1 MRRQA
6 AFKTASGCFVYPRHQ
21 TAVRPPALLYHQRV
35 RYSHHGPAQQSEPPL
50 PAAGGP
56 SAAPGSTRPYATL
69 NSSVPFTNAP
79 TSPPLSILPLSTIMR
94 SLLVTT
100 ISSSPLLFS
109 PSLAFLS
116 VVANPESTFL
126 NPDRNPVLKLIMEQT
141 LYAQFCAG
149 ETPAQV
155 KVNIQKLK
163 ELGYSGV
170 ILGYARE
177 IVMNESEIRAL
188 GTASDAAGGAES
200 KAQAIADITA
210 WKDGTLA
217 TVDLADDG
225 DFVALKFTGAGKG
238 SVQQLLRRSAP
249 SPALKEAI
257 IEICER
263 AKARNV
269 RLLID
274 AEQQA
279 VQPAIDDWTIEFQR
293 MYNKGPDQRAVVYGT
308 YQAYLRSTPAT
319 LSRHIAIAEAE
330 GFVLGVKL
338 VRGAYLGTEPRHL
351 IWDTKVE
358 TDNTYDGIAE
368 SLIKREYGDVLKP
381 HSPSPPPPSPSPSPS
396 TSTSTGRTTSTG
408 HPPFSKVNLV
418 LASHNR
424 VSVERARKLRNQQH
438 RTTGSHQI
446 ELAYGQLSG
455 MADDI
460 SCELVHAAK
469 AVREQQAEGVM
480 VEVEAPKAYK
490 YLVWGTVSECAR
502 YLVRRAQENRE
513 AASRTEDTRKA
524 MAKELRRRLVGG
536 T

>member
-6 AFKTASGCFVYPRHQ
+6 AFKTASSCFVYPRHQ
-21 TAVRPPALLYHQRV
+21 TAIRPPALLYQQRV
-35 RYSHHGPAQQSEPPL
+35 RYSHHGPAQQSEPSL
-50 PAAGGP
+50 PTTGGP

-69 NSSVPFTNAP
+69 NSSIPFTNAP

-116 VVANPESTFL
+116 VVANPKSTFL

-188 GTASDAAGGAES
+188 DNVSDEAGEAES
-200 KAQAIADITA
+200 KPQAIADITA
-210 WKDGTLA
+210 WKEGTLA

-263 AKARNV
+263 AKVRNV
-269 RLLID
+269 KLLID

-279 VQPAIDDWTIEFQR
+279 VQPAIDDWTVEFQR

-319 LSRHIAIAEAE
+319 LARHLAIAEAE

-351 IWDTKVE
+351 IWDTKVG

-381 HSPSPPPPSPSPSPS
+381 HSPSSPSPS
-396 TSTSTGRTTSTG
+396 TSRT
-408 HPPFSKVNLV
+408 PPFPKVNLV

-424 VSVERARKLRNQQH
+424 VSVERARKLRNQQL

-460 SCELVHAAK
+460 SCELVQAAK
-469 AVREQQAEGVM
+469 AAREQQAEGVM

>member
-1 MRRQA
+1 MRRQVA
-6 AFKTASGCFVYPRHQ
+6 LKTASGCFVYPRPQ
-21 TAVRPPALLYHQRV
+21 TAVRIPALLNQQRV
-35 RYSHHGPAQQSEPPL
+35 RYSHHGPPQQSEPPL
-50 PAAGGP
+50 PATGGP

-69 NSSVPFTNAP
+69 NSSIPFTNPP
-79 TSPPLSILPLSTIMR
+79 TSPPLSILPLSTILR

-141 LYAQFCAG
+141 MYAQFCAG

-155 KVNIQKLK
+155 KVNIQNLK
-163 ELGYSGV
+163 ELGYAGV

-177 IVMNESEIRAL
+177 IVMNENEIRAL
-188 GTASDAAGGAES
+188 GQASDAAEGAEGE
-200 KAQAIADITA
+200 AQAIADITS
-210 WKDGTLA
+210 WKEGTIA

-249 SPALKEAI
+249 SPALREAI

-263 AKARNV
+263 ARARNV

-279 VQPAIDDWTIEFQR
+279 VQPAIDDWTVEFQR
-293 MYNKGPDQRAVVYGT
+293 MYNKGQDQRAVVYGT

-319 LSRHIAIAEAE
+319 LSRHLSIAEAE
-330 GFVLGVKL
+330 GFVMGVKL

-351 IWDTKVE
+351 IWATKKE
-358 TDNTYDGIAE
+358 TDDTYDGIAE

-381 HSPSPPPPSPSPSPS
+381 HISPFAS
-396 TSTSTGRTTSTG
+396 TSRATATAHTEEQQA
-408 HPPFSKVNLV
+408 PAFPKVNLV

-424 VSVERARKLRNQQH
+424 VSVERVKKLRNQQQ
-438 RTTGSHQI
+438 RTMGSQQI

-460 SCELVHAAK
+460 SCELVQAAK
-469 AVREQQAEGVM
+469 SAREQQAEGIM

-490 YLVWGTVSECAR
+490 YLVWGKVGECAR
-502 YLVRRAQENRE
+502 YLVRRAQENRD

>member
-1 MRRQA
+1 MRKQL
-6 AFKTASGCFVYPRHQ
+6 AFKTTTPCFVHAMHQ
-21 TAVRPPALLYHQRV
+21 TSVKPPTIWSQHGVRC
-35 RYSHHGPAQQSEPPL
+35 SHHGAAQQPERSV
-50 PAAGGP
+50 PATGGP
-56 SAAPGSTRPYATL
+56 SAAPRSTRPFATL
-69 NSSVPFTNAP
+69 NSSIPFTNP
-79 TSPPLSILPLSTIMR
+79 TTAPPLSILPLSTILR
-94 SLLVTT
+94 SLFITT
-100 ISSSPLLFS
+100 ISSSPLLFT

-126 NPDRNPVLKLIMEQT
+126 NPDRNPIIKLIMGQT

-149 ETPAQV
+149 ETPAEA

-163 ELGYSGV
+163 QIGYSGV

-177 IVMNESEIRAL
+177 VVMDENETRAL
-188 GTASDAAGGAES
+188 AQLTDTEEVAES

-210 WKDGTLA
+210 WKKGTLA

-249 SPALKEAI
+249 SPALRKAI

-269 RLLID
+269 RLLFD

-279 VQPAIDDWTIEFQR
+279 VQPAIDDWTLEFQR
-293 MYNKGPDQRAVVYGT
+293 IYNKGLDQRAVIYGT

-319 LSRHIAIAEAE
+319 LSQHLAIAEAE
-330 GFVLGVKL
+330 GFALGVKL
-338 VRGAYLGTEPRHL
+338 VRGAYLGSEPRHL
-351 IWDTKVE
+351 IWDTKQE
-358 TDNTYDGIAE
+358 TDNTYDGIAQ
-368 SLIKREYGDVLKP
+368 SLIKQQYGDILKP
-381 HSPSPPPPSPSPSPS
+381 HNYLPPSGGTRI
-396 TSTSTGRTTSTG
+396 TSAQRKEQKYSQF
-408 HPPFSKVNLV
+408 PKVDLL

-424 VSVERARKLRNQQH
+424 VSVERAKKLRDEQK
-438 RTTGSHQI
+438 RTSGANQI
-446 ELAYGQLSG
+446 EMAYGQLFG

-460 SCELVHAAK
+460 SCHLVQAGKCA
-469 AVREQQAEGVM
+469 REQQAEGVM
-480 VEVEAPKAYK
+480 VDVEAPKICK
-490 YLVWGTVSECAR
+490 YLVWGTVGECAL
-502 YLVRRAQENRE
+502 YLLRRAQENRD

-536 T
+536 S

>member
-1 MRRQA
+1 MRRQVTLRA
-6 AFKTASGCFVYPRHQ
+6 TTGCLVYARHQ
-21 TAVRPPALLYHQRV
+21 TAVRPPALWNQHRV
-35 RYSHHGPAQQSEPPL
+35 RYSHHGPTQQSEPPL
-50 PAAGGP
+50 SAVGGP
-56 SAAPGSTRPYATL
+56 STSPGSTRPYATL
-69 NSSVPFTNAP
+69 NSTMPFANPP
-79 TSPPLSILPLSTIMR
+79 TSPPLSILPLSTVLR
-94 SLLVTT
+94 SLFVTT
-100 ISSSPLLFS
+100 ISSSPLLFT

-116 VVANPESTFL
+116 VLANPGSTFL
-126 NPDRNPVLKLIMEQT
+126 NPDRNPVLKLIMGQT

-149 ETPAQV
+149 ETPAEV

-163 ELGYSGV
+163 TIGYSGV

-177 IVMNESEIRAL
+177 LVMDESEIRSL
-188 GTASDAAGGAES
+188 GQVSDAEEGAEGM
-200 KAQAIADITA
+200 AQAVADVTA
-210 WKDGTLA
+210 WKEGTLA

-249 SPALKEAI
+249 SPALREAI

-279 VQPAIDDWTIEFQR
+279 VQPAIDDWALEFQR
-293 MYNKGPDQRAVVYGT
+293 MYNKMPDQRALVYGT

-319 LSRHIAIAEAE
+319 LSRHLAIAEAE
-330 GFVLGVKL
+330 GFVLGAKL
-338 VRGAYLGTEPRHL
+338 VRGAYLGSEPRHL
-351 IWDTKVE
+351 ICDTKVE
-358 TDNTYDGIAE
+358 TDQTYDGIAE
-368 SLIKREYGDVLKP
+368 SLIKREYGDILKP
-381 HSPSPPPPSPSPSPS
+381 DPRLHSSS
-396 TSTSTGRTTSTG
+396 TNTSSGQSDHQHRR
-408 HPPFSKVNLV
+408 HPFPKVNLV

-424 VSVERARKLRNQQH
+424 VSVERAKKLRNEQL
-438 RTTGSHQI
+438 RTTGAQQI
-446 ELAYGQLSG
+446 EMAYGQLSG

-460 SCELVHAAK
+460 SCELVQTGKSA
-469 AVREQQAEGVM
+469 REQQVQGVM

-502 YLVRRAQENRE
+502 YLLRRAQENRD

-536 T
+536 N

>member
-21 TAVRPPALLYHQRV
+21 TAVRPPALLYQQRV

-69 NSSVPFTNAP
+69 NSAIPFTNAP
-79 TSPPLSILPLSTIMR
+79 TSPPLSILPLSTILR

-126 NPDRNPVLKLIMEQT
+126 NPDRNPVLKMIMEQT

-163 ELGYSGV
+163 ELGYSGA

-188 GTASDAAGGAES
+188 DKASDAVEGAES
-200 KAQAIADITA
+200 KAQAIADITS
-210 WKDGTLA
+210 WKEGTLA
-217 TVDLADDG
+217 TVDLADEG

-249 SPALKEAI
+249 SPALREAI

-279 VQPAIDDWTIEFQR
+279 VQPAIDDWNVEFQR
-293 MYNKGPDQRAVVYGT
+293 MYNKGPGQPAVVYGT

-319 LSRHIAIAEAE
+319 LSRHLAIAEAE
-330 GFVLGVKL
+330 GFVLGAKL

-368 SLIKREYGDVLKP
+368 SLIKREYGEVLKP
-381 HSPSPPPPSPSPSPS
+381 HSLSSPSSSPS
-396 TSTSTGRTTSTG
+396 TSRTTSTG
-408 HPPFSKVNLV
+408 HPPFPKVNLV

-424 VSVERARKLRNQQH
+424 VSVERAKELRNEQQ
-438 RTTGSHQI
+438 RATGSHQI

-460 SCELVHAAK
+460 SCELVQLAK
-469 AVREQQAEGVM
+469 SAREQQAEGLM

>member
-1 MRRQA
+1 MRRQV
-6 AFKTASGCFVYPRHQ
+6 AFKTTTSFLIYSRQQIAIG
-21 TAVRPPALLYHQRV
+21 PPALWNQHRV
-35 RYSHHGPAQQSEPPL
+35 RYSHHVPTQQSESPL

-56 SAAPGSTRPYATL
+56 SASPRSTRPYATL
-69 NSSVPFTNAP
+69 NSSASFTNPP
-79 TSPPLSILPLSTIMR
+79 TAPPLSILPLSTVLR

-100 ISSSPLLFS
+100 ISSSPLLFT

-116 VVANPESTFL
+116 VLANPESTFL
-126 NPDRNPVLKLIMEQT
+126 NPDRNPVLKLLLEQT

-149 ETPAQV
+149 ETPAEV

-163 ELGYSGV
+163 EIGYSGV

-177 IVMNESEIRAL
+177 VVMDENEIRSL
-188 GTASDAAGGAES
+188 GEASNAEEAAES
-200 KAQAIADITA
+200 VSQAMADVTS
-210 WKDGTLA
+210 WKEGTLT
-217 TVDLADDG
+217 TVDLADEG

-249 SPALKEAI
+249 SPALRNAI

-263 AKARNV
+263 AKSRKV

-279 VQPAIDDWTIEFQR
+279 VQPAIDDWTLDFQR
-293 MYNKGPDQRAVVYGT
+293 MYNKRPDQQALVYGT

-319 LSRHIAIAEAE
+319 LSRHLAIAQAE

-368 SLIKREYGDVLKP
+368 SLIKRAYGDVLKP
-381 HSPSPPPPSPSPSPS
+381 DYSSS
-396 TSTSTGRTTSTG
+396 TSTSTSTNTSTG
-408 HPPFSKVNLV
+408 QSDRQQQQHHHPFPKVNLV

-424 VSVERARKLRNQQH
+424 VSVERAKTLRNEQL
-438 RTTGSHQI
+438 RTTGSTQI
-446 ELAYGQLSG
+446 DLAYGQLSG

-460 SCELVHAAK
+460 SCELVQSGKTA
-469 AVREQQAEGVM
+469 REQQAEGLM

-490 YLVWGTVSECAR
+490 YLVWGTVSECTL
-502 YLVRRAQENRE
+502 YLLRRAQENRD
-513 AASRTEDTRKA
+513 AASRTEDTRTA
-524 MAKELRRRLVGG
+524 MAKELRRRLVGR
-536 T
+536 